1 MSVGENEVSE
11 KEWVKRSEWLTPES
25 KLGKEGSGN
34 AKWVLDNE
42 RVMYYGLEDSV
53 DESLA

>member
-42 RVMYYGLEDSV
+42 RVMYYGLEDSA